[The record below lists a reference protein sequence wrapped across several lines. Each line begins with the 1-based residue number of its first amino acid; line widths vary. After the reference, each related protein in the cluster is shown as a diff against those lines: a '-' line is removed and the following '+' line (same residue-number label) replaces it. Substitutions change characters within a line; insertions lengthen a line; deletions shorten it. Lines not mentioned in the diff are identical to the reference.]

1 MKGKMIFMK
10 DVDILKDILENRISN
25 QKLYNNNILNVRNPE
40 LRQMYT
46 QLRDDETRA
55 VVNLQQKIAR
65 FGASTGIIG
74 KIFPTKPTY

>member
-1 MKGKMIFMK
+1 MKGKAILMK

-25 QKLYNNNILNVRNPE
+25 QKLYNHNILNVRNPE

-65 FGASTGIIG
+65 FGAPTGIIT